1 MTMAI
6 RTTIGQ
12 GLRGSGTTSE
22 EGDGCASQF
31 GRPRDAYAIEQVSR
45 PATITGIERSR
56 SFRRPTV
63 SMMRR
68 AMRVQMKFVSA
79 IESEVRVGEVNPRRE
94 NMVAE
99 KYINEFYIDMVSPMF
114 QRRIE
119 R

>member
-1 MTMAI
+1 
-6 RTTIGQ
+6 
-12 GLRGSGTTSE
+12 
-22 EGDGCASQF
+22 
-31 GRPRDAYAIEQVSR
+31 
-45 PATITGIERSR
+45 
-56 SFRRPTV
+56 
-63 SMMRR
+63 MRR